1 MKHLGRLLFAV
12 LLCAG
17 FLKPNV
23 HTLATITGT
32 GATVQISTDTTT
44 QVAWIQVITPCSTA
58 FCNSAN
64 VMFGDSTVNATTGL
78 PVAPGGGYNTPVCST
93 CSYTLAA
100 HYVYVANG
108 DKAYIAFGDK

>member
-32 GATVQISTDTTT
+32 GAAVQISTDTTT
-44 QVAWIQVITPCSTA
+44 QVAWIQVIAPSGNAAT
-58 FCNSAN
+58 
-64 VMFGDSTVNATTGL
+64 VQFGDSTVSATRGF
-78 PVAPGGGYNTPVCST
+78 AIAAGGGYNTPVCST
-93 CSYTLAA
+93 CNYTLAA
-100 HYVYVANG
+100 HYVYIANG
-108 DKAYIAFGDK
+108 DKAYIGFGNK